1 MLRLSSFLCWLLLT
15 AWSSRAQTPP
25 TLPLHCLPV
34 PAPGAYAPLRQALT
48 GVRVV
53 MLGEQ
58 THQDGATFEAKIRL
72 IRYLHDSLGFTTLA
86 FEGDMYALD
95 KARREVAAGRPVR
108 PVLLRAV
115 YEGIWS
121 GTTDFDSL
129 AAYLDTHRR
138 LQLAGFDCQL
148 SGEYTQEQ
156 LLPELRRFVAQD
168 PRRRWTAADFYPGQ
182 ELLAELSQGGGD
194 ASLRHPADTVR
205 LAHWLTQCRASL
217 TYIAAQQPAQASRAR
232 FWQQWLRSSG
242 AYWRGE
248 LREARGQREPVQN
261 LRDRF
266 MADNLLYLTRQL
278 DHPKII
284 VWAASYHLANHQARL
299 DLDDSI
305 TAHHIRRAVA
315 ADSDDVRQVTARSLM
330 GGAVPMGELVK
341 RTLGP
346 AVYAVGFVAGGGTY
360 GRLEEPKSLRQVPQP
375 VAGSIEQAFGQLG
388 CAAGFVDLRQ
398 APAGA
403 TFYASPLGY
412 LPLRGPWA
420 EVFDGFYYTQTMRP
434 TSSMAPVAALAPA
447 TRGRKLLGQVQDAK
461 TGEGVAFASVGLPGT
476 SLGTVSSAEGK
487 FALFVPAGQRADS
500 VRVSCLGY
508 ASVSR
513 PVPGAT
519 ALVVRLTPQP
529 HLLATV
535 LVTAPPPPEVIV
547 QRARAHILTNYPQQ
561 ANSMQLYT
569 RSRIWRNDSLRATY
583 EAALDF
589 YDQEGYR
596 RGSWEHGVKQ
606 RFLQLREQRQAGRLE
621 EAPAFWLLWS
631 HDPVLTERNPLEPG
645 PARQYR
651 FTLNGQTEY
660 DGHPVYEVGF
670 VCERPSAY
678 TTPYGYPAP
687 ESYQGTLY
695 ITIDTYALVKYE
707 AFTGRAPSTIDKAN
721 VLHRLGLTAP
731 TTRRS
736 THHDVYQYDQLR
748 GTYYLRYARHD
759 IEQVYTDLATGTRQQ
774 TQRESLE
781 SLTTSFTQ
789 DKPLVLRTTG
799 FHLDP
804 TVPYRPEFWDS
815 YQVLVPATVTEK

>member
-1 MLRLSSFLCWLLLT
+1 MPV
-15 AWSSRAQTPP
+15 A
-25 TLPLHCLPV
+25 LPLRCLPV
-34 PAPGAYAPLRQALT
+34 PAPGAYAPLRQALA

-72 IRYLHDSLGFTTLA
+72 VRYLHDSLGFNTLA

-95 KARREVAAGRPVR
+95 KARREMAAGRPVR
-108 PVLLRAV
+108 PVLLRSV

-121 GTTDFDSL
+121 GTADFDTL

-168 PRRRWTAADFYPGQ
+168 TRRRWTAADFYPGQ
-182 ELLAELSQGGGD
+182 ELLAELSKGGD
-194 ASLRHPADTVR
+194 APLRHPADTVQ
-205 LAHWLTQCRASL
+205 LARWLAQCRASVA
-217 TYIAAQQPAQASRAR
+217 YVAAKQPAQASRAR

-248 LREARGQREPVQN
+248 VRAAQGHPEPVQN
-261 LRDRF
+261 LRDRL
-266 MADNLLYLTRQL
+266 MADNLLYLSGQPEQT
-278 DHPKII
+278 KII
-284 VWAASYHLANHQARL
+284 VWAASYHLANHHSRI

-305 TAHHIRRAVA
+305 TARHIRQEVL
-315 ADSDDVRQVTARSLM
+315 ADSEDVRKINAHSLM
-330 GGAVPMGELVK
+330 DGAVPMGELVK
-341 RTLGP
+341 RKLGP
-346 AVYAVGFVAGGGTY
+346 ASYALAFVAGGGTY
-360 GRLEEPKSLRQVPQP
+360 GRLEEPKSLRPVPESP
-375 VAGSIEQAFGQLG
+375 AGSIEQAFGQLG
-388 CAAGFVDLRQ
+388 CTDGFVDLRR
-398 APAGA
+398 APAGV

-412 LPLRGPWA
+412 VPMRAPWA

-434 TSSMAPVAALAPA
+434 TSSMAPVVAAAPTA
-447 TRGRKLLGQVQDAK
+447 RGRKLLGQVRDAK

-476 SLGTVSSAEGK
+476 SLGTVSSADGK

-508 ASVSR
+508 ASASV
-513 PVPGAT
+513 PVRGAA
-519 ALVVRLTPQP
+519 ALAVRLTPQP

-535 LVTAPPPPEVIV
+535 LVTAPPQPDVIV
-547 QRARAHILTNYPQQ
+547 QRAREHILTNYPQQ

-569 RSRIWRNDSLRATY
+569 RARTWHNDSLRATH

-596 RGSWEHGVKQ
+596 RGSWEHAQKQ
-606 RFLQLREQRQAGRLE
+606 RFLQMREQRQVGPLPE
-621 EAPAFWLLWS
+621 PPALWLLWS
-631 HDPVLTERNPLEPG
+631 HDPVLTTANPLEPG
-645 PARQYR
+645 PGRQYR
-651 FTLNGQTEY
+651 FTFTGQTEY

-695 ITIDTYALVKYE
+695 ITTDTYALVKYE
-707 AFTGRAPSTIDKAN
+707 AFTVRAPYAIDKAK
-721 VLHRLGLTAP
+721 VLRRVGLTAP
-731 TTRRS
+731 TTMRG

-759 IEQVYTDLATGTRQQ
+759 NEQLYSDPATNARQQ

-781 SLTTSFTQ
+781 LLATSFTQ
-789 DKPLVLRTTG
+789 DKPLVLQTTG
-799 FHLDP
+799 LHLDLN
-804 TVPYRPEFWDS
+804 VPYRPEFWDS
-815 YQVLVPATVTEK
+815 YQVLVPTTVKEK

>member
-1 MLRLSSFLCWLLLT
+1 MLRILCLLCWLLSIT
-15 AWSSRAQTPP
+15 WCSRAQLPAG
-25 TLPLHCLPV
+25 LPLRCLPV
-34 PAPGAYAPLRQALT
+34 PAPGAYAPLRQALA

-72 IRYLHDSLGFTTLA
+72 VRYLHDSLGFTTLA

-121 GTTDFDSL
+121 GTADFDSL

-168 PRRRWTAADFYPGQ
+168 TRRRWTAADFYPGQ
-182 ELLAELSQGGGD
+182 ELLAGLSKGGGD
-194 ASLRHPADTVR
+194 ALLRHPADTLR
-205 LAHWLTQCRASL
+205 PARWLAQCRASL
-217 TYIAAQQPAQASRAR
+217 TYIATRQPAQASRAR

-261 LRDRF
+261 LRDRL
-266 MADNLLYLTRQL
+266 MADNLLYVSRQPE
-278 DHPKII
+278 HPKII
-284 VWAASYHLANHQARL
+284 VWAASYHLANHHSRL
-299 DLDDSI
+299 DLDDSL
-305 TAHHIRRAVA
+305 TARYIRREVA
-315 ADSDDVRQVTARSLM
+315 ADSEDVHNVTARSLM

-341 RTLGP
+341 RRLGP
-346 AVYAVGFVAGGGTY
+346 AVYALGFVAGGGTY
-360 GRLEEPKSLRQVPQP
+360 GRLEEPRSLRPVPEP
-375 VAGSIEQAFGQLG
+375 APGSIEQAFGQLG
-388 CAAGFVDLRQ
+388 CPAGFVDLRQ
-398 APAGA
+398 APVGA

-420 EVFDGFYYTQTMRP
+420 EVFDGFYYTHTMRP
-434 TSSMAPVAALAPA
+434 TSSMAQVLAVAPA
-447 TRGRKLLGQVQDAK
+447 ARGRKLLGQVRDAK
-461 TGEGVAFASVGLPGT
+461 TSEGIAFASVSLPGT
-476 SLGTVSSAEGK
+476 SLGTVSSADGS

-508 ASVSR
+508 ASASVLLRGS
-513 PVPGAT
+513 A
-519 ALVVRLTPQP
+519 ALAVRLAPQP

-535 LVTAPPPPEVIV
+535 LVTAPPPPEVLV
-547 QRARAHILTNYPQQ
+547 QRAREHILTNYPQQ

-569 RSRIWRNDSLRATY
+569 RARAWRNDSLRATH

-596 RGSWEHGVKQ
+596 RGSWEHAEKQ
-606 RFLQLREQRQAGRLE
+606 RFLQMREQRQTGQLPE
-621 EAPAFWLLWS
+621 PPLFWLLWS
-631 HDPVLTERNPLEPG
+631 HDPVLTTANPLEPG
-645 PARQYR
+645 PGRQYR
-651 FTLNGQTEY
+651 FTFNGQTEY

-670 VCERPSAY
+670 VCERPSAF

-695 ITIDTYALVKYE
+695 LTTDTYALVKYE
-707 AFTGRAPSTIDKAN
+707 AFTVRTPYAIDKAK
-721 VLHRLGLTAP
+721 VLRRLGLTAP
-731 TTRRS
+731 TSLRT
-736 THHDVYQYDQLR
+736 TTHDVYQYDQLR

-759 IEQVYTDLATGTRQQ
+759 NKQVYTDPLTHSRQH
-774 TQRESLE
+774 TQRDCLE
-781 SLTTSFTQ
+781 LLATSFTQ
-789 DKPLVLRTTG
+789 DQPLVLQTTG
-799 FHLDP
+799 LHIDP
-804 TVPYRPEFWDS
+804 TAPYRPAFWDT
-815 YQVLVPATVTEK
+815 YQVLVPATVPEK

>member
-1 MLRLSSFLCWLLLT
+1 MLRLSYLLLCWLLLT
-15 AWSSRAQTPP
+15 TWSDAAQTPAA
-25 TLPLHCLPV
+25 LPLRCLPV
-34 PAPGAYAPLRQALT
+34 PAPGAYAPLRQALA

-72 IRYLHDSLGFTTLA
+72 VRYLHDSLGFNTLA

-95 KARREVAAGRPVR
+95 KARREMAAGRPVR
-108 PVLLRAV
+108 PVLLRSV

-121 GTTDFDSL
+121 GTADFDTL

-148 SGEYTQEQ
+148 SGEYTQEL

-168 PRRRWTAADFYPGQ
+168 TRRPWTAADFYPGQ
-182 ELLAELSQGGGD
+182 ELLAELSKGGD
-194 ASLRHPADTVR
+194 APLRHPADTVR
-205 LAHWLTQCRASL
+205 LARWLGQCRASL
-217 TYIAAQQPAQASRAR
+217 TYIAARQPAQASRAR

-248 LREARGQREPVQN
+248 VRAAQGHPEPVQN
-261 LRDRF
+261 LRDRL
-266 MADNLLYLTRQL
+266 MADNLLHLSGQPGQ
-278 DHPKII
+278 PKII
-284 VWAASYHLANHQARL
+284 VWAASYHLANHHSRL
-299 DLDDSI
+299 DLDDSL
-305 TAHHIRRAVA
+305 TARYIRRAVA
-315 ADSDDVRQVTARSLM
+315 ADSEDVRQVTAHSLM

-341 RTLGP
+341 RRLGP
-346 AVYAVGFVAGGGTY
+346 AVYALGFVAGGGTY
-360 GRLEEPKSLRQVPQP
+360 GRLEEPKSLRPVPAP
-375 VAGSIEQAFGQLG
+375 VAGSLEQAFGQLG
-388 CAAGFVDLRQ
+388 CAAGFVNLRQ

-434 TSSMAPVAALAPA
+434 TSSMAPVAAAPA
-447 TRGRKLLGQVQDAK
+447 ARGRRLLGQVRDAT

-508 ASVSR
+508 ASASLLMR
-513 PVPGAT
+513 GEA
-519 ALVVRLTPQP
+519 ALVVRLVPQP

-535 LVTAPPPPEVIV
+535 LVTAPPRPEVIV
-547 QRARAHILTNYPQQ
+547 QRARERILTNYPQQ
-561 ANSMQLYT
+561 AHSMQLYT
-569 RSRIWRNDSLRATY
+569 RARTWHSDSLRATY

-596 RGSWEHGVKQ
+596 RGSWEHAVKQ
-606 RFLQLREQRQAGRLE
+606 RFLQLREQRQTGQLPE
-621 EAPAFWLLWS
+621 PPAFWLLWS
-631 HDPVLTERNPLEPG
+631 HDPVLTTANPLEPG
-645 PARQYR
+645 PGRQYR
-651 FTLNGQTEY
+651 FTFKGQTEY

-687 ESYQGTLY
+687 ASYQGTLY
-695 ITIDTYALVKYE
+695 ITTDTYALVKYE
-707 AFTGRAPSTIDKAN
+707 AFTVRAPHAIDKAK
-721 VLHRLGLTAP
+721 VLRRLGLTAP
-731 TTRRS
+731 TTRHR

-759 IEQVYTDLATGTRQQ
+759 DEQVYTDPATGARQQ

-781 SLTTSFTQ
+781 LLATSFTQ
-789 DKPLVLRTTG
+789 THPVVLQTTG
-799 FHLDP
+799 LHLDP
-804 TVPYRPEFWDS
+804 TVPYRPEFWSS
-815 YQVLVPATVTEK
+815 YQVLVPASGPEK

>member
-1 MLRLSSFLCWLLLT
+1 MLRIFCLLSWLLLT
-15 AWSSRAQTPP
+15 AWCSRAQAPAA
-25 TLPLHCLPV
+25 LPLHCLPV
-34 PAPGAYAPLRQALT
+34 PAPGAYAPLRQALA

-72 IRYLHDSLGFTTLA
+72 VRYLHDSLGFNTLA

-95 KARREVAAGRPVR
+95 KARREMAAGRPVR
-108 PVLLRAV
+108 PVLLRSV

-121 GTTDFDSL
+121 GTADFDTL

-168 PRRRWTAADFYPGQ
+168 TRRRWTAADFYPGQ
-182 ELLAELSQGGGD
+182 ELLAELSKGGD

-205 LAHWLTQCRASL
+205 LAHWLAQCRASL
-217 TYIAAQQPAQASRAR
+217 TYVAARLPAQASQAR

-248 LREARGQREPVQN
+248 LRAMRGQREPVQN
-261 LRDRF
+261 LRDRL
-266 MADNLLYLTRQL
+266 MADNLLYVSRQPE
-278 DHPKII
+278 HPKII
-284 VWAASYHLANHQARL
+284 VWAASYHLANHHARL
-299 DLDDSI
+299 DLDDSL
-305 TAHHIRRAVA
+305 TVRYIRREVA
-315 ADSDDVRQVTARSLM
+315 ADSDDVRQVTPRSLM

-341 RTLGP
+341 RRLGP
-346 AVYAVGFVAGGGTY
+346 AVYALGFVAGGGTY
-360 GRLEEPKSLRQVPQP
+360 GRLEEPRSLRPVPEP

-388 CAAGFVDLRQ
+388 CAAGFVDLRR
-398 APAGA
+398 APPGA

-420 EVFDGFYYTQTMRP
+420 EVFDGFYYTQVMRP
-434 TSSMAPVAALAPA
+434 TSSMAPVVAAAPAAL
-447 TRGRKLLGQVQDAK
+447 GRKLLGQVRDAK
-461 TGEGVAFASVGLPGT
+461 TGEGIAFASVGLPGT
-476 SLGTVSSAEGK
+476 SLGTVTSAEGA

-508 ASVSR
+508 ASASV
-513 PVPGAT
+513 PVRGA
-519 ALVVRLTPQP
+519 ALAVRLTPQP

-535 LVTAPPPPEVIV
+535 LVTAPPRPEVIA
-547 QRARAHILTNYPQQ
+547 QRAREHILANYPQQ
-561 ANSMQLYT
+561 ANSMQLY
-569 RSRIWRNDSLRATY
+569 SRARTWRNDSLRTSH

-596 RGSWEHGVKQ
+596 RGSWEHAQKQ
-606 RFLQLREQRQAGRLE
+606 RFLQLRQQRQTGQLLE
-621 EAPAFWLLWS
+621 PPAFWLLWS
-631 HDPVLTERNPLEPG
+631 HDPVLTTSNPLEPG
-645 PARQYR
+645 PARQYTV
-651 FTLNGQTEY
+651 TLKGQTEY

-670 VCERPSAY
+670 VCERPSAF

-695 ITIDTYALVKYE
+695 ITTDTYALVKYE
-707 AFTGRAPSTIDKAN
+707 AFTVRAPYAVDKAK
-721 VLHRLGLTAP
+721 VLRRLGLTAP
-731 TTRRS
+731 ATRRS
-736 THHDVYQYDQLR
+736 THHDVYQYEQLR

-759 IEQVYTDLATGTRQQ
+759 NEQLYSDPATNARQQ

-781 SLTTSFTQ
+781 LLATSFTQ
-789 DKPLVLRTTG
+789 DKPLVLQTTG
-799 FHLDP
+799 LHLDLN
-804 TVPYRPEFWDS
+804 VPYRPEFWDS
-815 YQVLVPATVTEK
+815 YQVLVPTTVKEK

>member
-1 MLRLSSFLCWLLLT
+1 MLRTSYLLCWLWLT
-15 AWSSRAQTPP
+15 ASFGWGQTPAA
-25 TLPLHCLPV
+25 LPLRCLSV
-34 PAPGAYAPLRQALT
+34 PAPGAYAPLRQALA

-58 THQDGATFEAKIRL
+58 THQDGATFEAKIHL
-72 IRYLHDSLGFTTLA
+72 VRYLHDSLGFNTLA

-121 GTTDFDSL
+121 GTADFDSL

-138 LQLAGFDCQL
+138 LQLAGFDCQF

-156 LLPELRRFVAQD
+156 LLPELRHFVAQD
-168 PRRRWTAADFYPGQ
+168 TRRRWTAADFYAGQ
-182 ELLAELSQGGGD
+182 ELVANLAKGGGD
-194 ASLRHPADTVR
+194 ALLRHPADTVR
-205 LAHWLTQCRASL
+205 LARWLAQCQASL
-217 TYIAAQQPAQASRAR
+217 QYIAARQPGQASRAR

-261 LRDRF
+261 LRDRL
-266 MADNLLYLTRQL
+266 MADNLLHLSRQPE
-278 DHPKII
+278 HAKII
-284 VWAASYHLANHQARL
+284 VWAASYHLANHHSRL
-299 DLDDSI
+299 DLDDSL
-305 TAHHIRRAVA
+305 TTRYIRHEIA
-315 ADSDDVRQVTARSLM
+315 ADSEDVHQVTAHSLM
-330 GGAVPMGELVK
+330 DGAVPMGELVK

-360 GRLEEPKSLRQVPQP
+360 GRLEEPKSLRPVPAP

-388 CAAGFVDLRQ
+388 CPVGFINLRQ
-398 APAGA
+398 VPAGT

-412 LPLRGPWA
+412 VPLRGPWA
-420 EVFDGFYYTQTMRP
+420 DIFDGLYYTQTMRP
-434 TSSMAPVAALAPA
+434 TSSMAPVAAVPPPA
-447 TRGRKLLGQVQDAK
+447 RGRKLLGQVRDAK
-461 TGEGVAFASVGLPGT
+461 TGEPVAFASVGLPGT
-476 SLGTVSSAEGK
+476 SLGTVSSAEGN
-487 FALFVPAGQRADS
+487 FALFVPTGQRADS

-508 ASVSR
+508 ASAS
-513 PVPGAT
+513 VPARGAAT
-519 ALVVRLTPQP
+519 LAVRLTPQP

-535 LVTAPPPPEVIV
+535 LVTAPPQPEVIV
-547 QRARAHILTNYPQQ
+547 QRAREHLLTNYPQQ
-561 ANSMQLYT
+561 ANSMQLYARART
-569 RSRIWRNDSLRATY
+569 WHNDSLRATH

-596 RGSWEHGVKQ
+596 RGSWEHAVKQ
-606 RFLQLREQRQAGRLE
+606 RFLQLREQRQAGQLPE
-621 EAPAFWLLWS
+621 PPAFWLLWS
-631 HDPVLTERNPLEPG
+631 HDPVLTTTNPLEPG

-670 VCERPSAY
+670 VCDRPSAF

-695 ITIDTYALVKYE
+695 ITTDTYALVKYE
-707 AFTGRAPSTIDKAN
+707 AFTVRTPYAVDKAK
-721 VLHRLGLTAP
+721 VLRRLGLSAP
-731 TTRRS
+731 VTQRR

-759 IEQVYTDLATGTRQQ
+759 DEQLFIDPATGERRQ
-774 TQRESLE
+774 TKRESLE
-781 SLTTSFTQ
+781 LLATSFTQ
-789 DKPLVLRTTG
+789 EHPLVLQTTG
-799 FHLDP
+799 LHLDP
-804 TVPYRPEFWDS
+804 TVPYRPEFWES
-815 YQVLVPATVTEK
+815 YQVLLPTAEKGK

>member
-1 MLRLSSFLCWLLLT
+1 MLRLSSLLCWLLLT
-15 AWSSRAQTPP
+15 AWSSWAQTPP
-25 TLPLHCLPV
+25 TLPLRCLPV
-34 PAPGAYAPLRQALT
+34 PAPGAYAPLRQALA

-121 GTTDFDSL
+121 GTADFDSL
-129 AAYLDTHRR
+129 AAYLDTHHR
-138 LQLAGFDCQL
+138 LQLAGFDCQF

-168 PRRRWTAADFYPGQ
+168 TRRRWTAADFYPGQ

-205 LAHWLTQCRASL
+205 LARWLTQCRASL
-217 TYIAAQQPAQASRAR
+217 TYLAARQPAQASRAR

-261 LRDRF
+261 LRDRL
-266 MADNLLYLTRQL
+266 MADNLLYLTRQP

-305 TAHHIRRAVA
+305 TARHLRRAVA
-315 ADSDDVRQVTARSLM
+315 ADSDDVRQVTARSLL

-341 RTLGP
+341 RTLGS
-346 AVYAVGFVAGGGTY
+346 AVYAVGFVAGEGMY
-360 GRLEEPKSLRQVPQP
+360 GRLEEPKSLRPVPEP
-375 VAGSIEQAFGQLG
+375 VTGSLEQAFGQLG

-398 APAGA
+398 VPPGA

-434 TSSMAPVAALAPA
+434 TSSMAPVAAVAPT

-461 TGEGVAFASVGLPGT
+461 TGQGVAFASVGLPGT

-500 VRVSCLGY
+500 VRISCLGY

-547 QRARAHILTNYPQQ
+547 QRTREHILTNYPQQ

-569 RSRIWRNDSLRATY
+569 RS
-583 EAALDF
+583 
-589 YDQEGYR
+589 
-596 RGSWEHGVKQ
+596 
-606 RFLQLREQRQAGRLE
+606 
-621 EAPAFWLLWS
+621 
-631 HDPVLTERNPLEPG
+631 
-645 PARQYR
+645 
-651 FTLNGQTEY
+651 
-660 DGHPVYEVGF
+660 
-670 VCERPSAY
+670 
-678 TTPYGYPAP
+678 
-687 ESYQGTLY
+687 
-695 ITIDTYALVKYE
+695 
-707 AFTGRAPSTIDKAN
+707 
-721 VLHRLGLTAP
+721 
-731 TTRRS
+731 
-736 THHDVYQYDQLR
+736 
-748 GTYYLRYARHD
+748 
-759 IEQVYTDLATGTRQQ
+759 
-774 TQRESLE
+774 
-781 SLTTSFTQ
+781 
-789 DKPLVLRTTG
+789 
-799 FHLDP
+799 
-804 TVPYRPEFWDS
+804 
-815 YQVLVPATVTEK
+815 

>member
-1 MLRLSSFLCWLLLT
+1 
-15 AWSSRAQTPP
+15 
-25 TLPLHCLPV
+25 
-34 PAPGAYAPLRQALT
+34 
-48 GVRVV
+48 

-58 THQDGATFEAKIRL
+58 THQDGATFAAKIQL
-72 IRYLHDSLGFTTLA
+72 VRYLHDSLGFTTLA

-108 PVLLRAV
+108 PVLLRSV

-121 GTTDFDSL
+121 GTADFDSL

-156 LLPELRRFVAQD
+156 LLPELQRFVAQD
-168 PRRRWTAADFYPGQ
+168 TRRRWTGADFYPGQ

-194 ASLRHPADTVR
+194 AALRHPADTVR
-205 LAHWLTQCRASL
+205 LARWLTQCRASL
-217 TYIAAQQPAQASRAR
+217 TYIAARQPAQAGRAQ
-232 FWQQWLRSSG
+232 FWQQWLRSSE

-261 LRDRF
+261 LRDRL
-266 MADNLLYLTRQL
+266 MADNLLYLTRQPE
-278 DHPKII
+278 HPKII
-284 VWAASYHLANHQARL
+284 VWAASYHLANHLSRL
-299 DLDDSI
+299 DLDDRL
-305 TAHHIRRAVA
+305 TARHLQQEAR
-315 ADSDDVRQVTARSLM
+315 ADSEEGQEMTARYLL

-346 AVYAVGFVAGGGTY
+346 AVYALGFVAGGGTY
-360 GRLEEPKSLRQVPQP
+360 GRLEEPKSLRSVPEPAAGGVEQV
-375 VAGSIEQAFGQLG
+375 FGQAG
-388 CAAGFVDLRQ
+388 CLTGFLDLRQ
-398 APAGA
+398 VPAGT

-412 LPLRGPWA
+412 VPLRGPWA

-434 TSSMAPVAALAPA
+434 TSSMAPVVAVAPA
-447 TRGRKLLGQVQDAK
+447 TRGRKLLGQVRDAH
-461 TGEGVAFASVGLPGT
+461 TGESIAFASVGLPGT

-487 FALFVPAGQRADS
+487 FALFVPAGQRVDS

-508 ASVSR
+508 ASASV
-513 PVPGAT
+513 PVRGAAT
-519 ALVVRLTPQP
+519 LAVRLTPQP

-535 LVTAPPPPEVIV
+535 LVSAPPRPEVIV
-547 QRARAHILTNYPQQ
+547 QRAREHILTNYSQQ

-569 RSRIWRNDSLRATY
+569 RARTWHNDSLRATY

-596 RGSWEHGVKQ
+596 RGSWEHAVKQ
-606 RFLQLREQRQAGRLE
+606 RFLQLREQRQVGQLE
-621 EAPAFWLLWS
+621 EPPAFWLLWS
-631 HDPVLTERNPLEPG
+631 HDPVLTEQNPLEPG

-695 ITIDTYALVKYE
+695 ITTDTYALVKYE
-707 AFTGRAPSTIDKAN
+707 AFTVRTPYPIDKTK
-721 VLHRLGLTAP
+721 VLRRLGFTAP

-736 THHDVYQYDQLR
+736 THHDVYQYDHLR

-759 IEQVYTDLATGTRQQ
+759 IEQVYTDPATGTRQRA
-774 TQRESLE
+774 QRESLE
-781 SLTTSFTQ
+781 LLATSFTQ
-789 DKPLVLRTTG
+789 DKPVVLQTTG
-799 FHLDP
+799 LRLDP

-815 YQVLVPATVTEK
+815 YQVLLPAAVEEK